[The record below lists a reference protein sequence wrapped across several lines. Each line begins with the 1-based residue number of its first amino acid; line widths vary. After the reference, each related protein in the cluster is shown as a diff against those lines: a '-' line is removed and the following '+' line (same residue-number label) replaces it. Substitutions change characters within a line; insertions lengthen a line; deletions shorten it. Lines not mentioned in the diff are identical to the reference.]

1 MELPAS
7 LARLLVERVNDTF
20 IGEGKGERRE
30 REGQEEEVNQVLLVK
45 KTGREGGI
53 GDWSGNFKVKRE
65 VRRIRLKG

>member
-45 KTGREGGI
+45 KTGREGELEIGVGI
-53 GDWSGNFKVKRE
+53 
-65 VRRIRLKG
+65 LKLKER

>member
-30 REGQEEEVNQVLLVK
+30 REGQEEGVNQVLLVK
-45 KTGREGGI
+45 KTGREGELEIGVGI
-53 GDWSGNFKVKRE
+53 LKLKE
-65 VRRIRLKG
+65 RIR

>member
-30 REGQEEEVNQVLLVK
+30 REGQEEGVNQVLLVK
-45 KTGREGGI
+45 KTGREGRI
-53 GDWSGNFKVKRE
+53 GDWSWNFKVKRE